1 MNSHQSLPRWTSQY
15 PMAEGPTA
23 RRGMRSVATGPNCPH
38 IAVCLVWAGAWLPRI
53 VAAPGLRCMGCDYK
67 PGATPRQSGEC

>member
-1 MNSHQSLPRWTSQY
+1 MNTHHSFPRLTSQY

-23 RRGMRSVATGPNCPH
+23 RRGMRSGRHGSQLPH
-38 IAVCLVWAGAWLPRI
+38 IPVCLVWAGAWLPRI